1 MPIVLPSLSRP
12 ELTEPTYVKPPV
24 WKPVLAWVGVVLGV
38 LFLAAA
44 VGTLGDGV
52 RGSAG
57 IILLGLAMVIPGAW
71 WIYCERKDRA
81 HAEEDY
87 RLDQQAARAQQ
98 SMAGFVAP
106 GALTPLT
113 WDTPLT
119 PVKRRWS
126 IVATISVAL
135 FIVAVVVL
143 PPVEAEP
150 EASPSPVTNQVET
163 TVTTTTPSSPPSSTA
178 ASEPSVVTVTEVADA
193 DEADVPGR
201 PYQPFADQPSDHQY
215 APVAAVPGYE
225 SASAAAPAPVAP
237 APSYVPAPAPA
248 PAPAPVAAAPPA
260 SAYYPNCS
268 AARAAGVAPIQRGQP
283 GYAPKLDRDND
294 GVACE

>member
-57 IILLGLAMVIPGAW
+57 IILWGLAMVIPGAW

-135 FIVAVVVL
+135 FIVAVVVS

-163 TVTTTTPSSPPSSTA
+163 TVTTTPSSPPSSTA

-201 PYQPFADQPSDHQY
+201 PHQPFADQPSDHQY

-225 SASAAAPAPVAP
+225 SAPAA
-237 APSYVPAPAPA
+237 
-248 PAPAPVAAAPPA
+248 APAPVAAAPPA

-268 AARAAGVAPIQRGQP
+268 AARAAGMAPILRGQP